1 MIICH
6 RHRFIFIK
14 TRKTAG
20 SSAEIALSRACG
32 PKDCVTRLSENRGEE
47 ELRRREGGYGPV
59 NHLKGIRE
67 HRGFKEW
74 KRLLLKGQ
82 RAEYNE
88 HLTAPDIRS
97 LVGDEIWNSYY
108 KFTIERDPW
117 DRALSRYYWQKQRWE
132 EKPRKEEFPGI
143 SQYLQWLEKNKP
155 HWLSNW
161 GHYTIGDVV
170 AVDRVLRYE
179 RLAEELEEV
188 RERLGLDVSFKLPET
203 RVKGGF
209 RPQRRPYSEVLGDQD
224 RQLIERLCRRE
235 IEHLGYSF
243 GAAA

>member
-6 RHRFIFIK
+6 SHRFIFIK

-32 PKDCVTRLSENRGEE
+32 PQDVVTRLSAHRGEE
-47 ELRRREGGYGPV
+47 ELRRAEGGYGPA
-59 NHLKGIRE
+59 NHRKTAGE

-88 HLTAPDIRS
+88 HLTAAAIRA
-97 LVGDEIWNSYY
+97 LVGEDVWRNYY

-132 EKPRKEEFPGI
+132 EKPRDEPFPELSG
-143 SQYLQWLEKNKP
+143 YLLWLERNKP

-161 GHYTIGDVV
+161 GHYAIDDAI

-179 RLAEELEEV
+179 RLSEELEDV
-188 RERLGLDVSFKLPET
+188 RAHLGVESSFALPEE
-203 RVKGGF
+203 RAKGGY
-209 RPQRRPYSEVLGDQD
+209 RSERRPYTEVLSDAD
-224 RQLIERLCRRE
+224 RALIDRVCQRE
-235 IEHLGYSF
+235 IEALGYRF
-243 GAAA
+243 GEAA